1 MSKSMFEKEV
11 DVKLER
17 TENSYAAC
25 RALSQRA
32 RDINVENQQQEV
44 EPDLAPSVN
53 PTAVALA
60 DYSNGRIAF
69 STADPEDAE
78 EDKDES

>member
-11 DVKLER
+11 DVKLEK
-17 TENSYAAC
+17 TENSYVAC

-53 PTAVALA
+53 PTAVALS
-60 DYSNGRIAF
+60 DYSKGRIVF
-69 STADPEDAE
+69 SVGNSDNEVG
-78 EDKDES
+78 KDES

>member
-11 DVKLER
+11 DVKLEK
-17 TENSYAAC
+17 TENSYVAC